1 MAPLVAMK
9 RQAELVGKIA
19 VLFGGNSA
27 EREVS
32 LQSGKAVLDALARR
46 GYQPVGIDTGVA
58 GWQRKLELMSCKF
71 VFIALHGPGGEDGTM
86 QGYLET
92 MGQTV
97 GQTTAQTQGLR
108 YSGSGVQAS
117 ALAMDKMR
125 TKQLW
130 KGVGV
135 ATAPFAVLGDGSNWQ
150 QVCRELGD
158 VMMVK
163 PALEGSSIGMSK
175 VSGAHQLEEAYRL
188 ARKYGELVIAE
199 AFVSGSEY
207 TVAILG
213 DQVLPPIKLE
223 TQHVF
228 YDYDAKYLADDTRYI
243 CPCGLPAAEEAA
255 LKTLA
260 RKAFDTV
267 GCRGWGR
274 VDVMRDEKGNF
285 FVLEVNTVPG
295 MTSHSLV
302 PMAAKAAGLEFDD
315 LVETIV
321 DCAMASGGS
330 SGHVE

>member
-1 MAPLVAMK
+1 MPKFV
-9 RQAELVGKIA
+9 ELTGKIA
-19 VLFGGNSA
+19 VLFGGTSA

-32 LQSGKAVLDALARR
+32 LQSGRAVLDALASR
-46 GYQPVGIDTGVA
+46 GYQPVGIDTGSA
-58 GWQRKLELMSCKF
+58 NWQTMLDAAQSEF
-71 VFIALHGPGGEDGTM
+71 VFIALHGPGGEDGAM
-86 QGYLET
+86 QGYLEKI
-92 MGQTV
+92 GQTR
-97 GQTTAQTQGLR
+97 GLR

-135 ATAPFAVLGDGSNWQ
+135 ATAPFAVLTDASNWKQ
-150 QVCRELGD
+150 ICRELGD
-158 VMMVK
+158 VLMVK

-175 VSGAHQLEEAYRL
+175 IKGADQLEEAYAL
-188 ARKYGELVIAE
+188 ARKYGDLVIAE

-223 TQHVF
+223 THHVF
-228 YDYDAKYLADDTRYI
+228 YDYNAKYLADDTRYI
-243 CPCGLPAAEEAA
+243 CPCGLSSVDEAE
-255 LKTLA
+255 LKALA
-260 RKAFDTV
+260 RRAFDTV

-274 VDVMRDEKGNF
+274 VDVMRDDKGNF

-302 PMAAKAAGLEFDD
+302 PMAAKAAGLDFDE

-321 DCAMASGGS
+321 ACSMTGD
-330 SGHVE
+330 VR